1 MAKKSQIAKSK
12 KIERTVAV
20 FAERRAVLKEIIRSP
35 KSSDEDRDEAMLKL
49 QKMPRDASKT
59 RVRSRCLLTGRPRGF
74 YQKFG
79 LCRIKLREKALS
91 GDLPGV
97 TKASW

>member
-1 MAKKSQIAKSK
+1 MAKKSKIEKAK
-12 KIERTVAV
+12 KIERRVAA
-20 FAERRAVLKEIIRSP
+20 FAERRAVLKETIRSP
-35 KSSDEDRDEAMLKL
+35 KSSEEDREEAMLKL

-59 RVRSRCLLTGRPRGF
+59 RIRSRCLLTGRPRGY

-79 LCRIKLREKALS
+79 LCRIKLREKALN